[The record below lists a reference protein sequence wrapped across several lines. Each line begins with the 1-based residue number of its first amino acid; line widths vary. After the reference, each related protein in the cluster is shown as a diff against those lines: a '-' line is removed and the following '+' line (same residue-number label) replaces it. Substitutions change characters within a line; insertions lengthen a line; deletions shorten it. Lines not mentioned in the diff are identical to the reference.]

1 MTTPTGVHL
10 VGSVPLSDA
19 NEVFKT
25 AGSILGGH
33 LLRVPDG
40 ETGVRSN
47 WIRWQSALFYE
58 NTVFE
63 TTEGTQDAYRPRP
76 QVGVRPD
83 GELTETSFGRLGYA
97 DAAISSYQEFARLKK
112 TGDLPPHVQFQV
124 SLPTPLAPVSSFVTL
139 ADRAVVEPV
148 YESVMLSELA
158 EIIESIPRQVLAIQ
172 WDVAVEFSI
181 LEGVMPSHL
190 EDNEAGIV
198 ERLLRLGSHVPD
210 DVSLGYHLC
219 YGDAGH
225 RHFIEP
231 DDTSK
236 LVRIANSI
244 SSGVQRTLNWIH
256 MPVPRD
262 RSDDAYFQPL
272 TGLNL
277 RTETELYLGLVH
289 FTDGV
294 QGTQRR
300 IDTAQK
306 YVAEFGVAAECGFG
320 RRPPETVAPLMEIHA
335 AVCEPGRLPHD
346 N

>member
-10 VGSVPLSDA
+10 VGSVPLGDSR
-19 NEVFKT
+19 EVFRT

-47 WIRWQSALFYE
+47 WIRWQSALFYD
-58 NTVFE
+58 NPVFE
-63 TTEGTQDAYRPRP
+63 TTDEAQDAYRPRP
-76 QVGVRPD
+76 QVRVRAD
-83 GELTETSFGRLGYA
+83 RELTEASFGRLGYA
-97 DAAISSYQEFARLKK
+97 DAAIASYQDFARLKDA
-112 TGDLPPHVQFQV
+112 GDLPSHVRFQV
-124 SLPTPLAPVSSFVTL
+124 SLPTPLAPVSSFVSM

-148 YESVMLSELA
+148 YESVLLSELA
-158 EIIESIPRQVLAIQ
+158 EIIESIPRQELAIQ

-181 LEGVMPSHL
+181 LESVMPSHL
-190 EDNEAGIV
+190 EDNEAEIV
-198 ERLLRLGSHVPD
+198 ERLLGLGAQVAE

-225 RHFIEP
+225 RHFKEP
-231 DDTSK
+231 EDTSR
-236 LVRIANSI
+236 LVKIANSL
-244 SSGVQRTLNWIH
+244 SSGVERSINWIH

-277 RTETELYLGLVH
+277 QSETELYLGLVH

-300 IDTAQK
+300 IDTARK
-306 YVAEFGVAAECGFG
+306 YVSEFGVATECGFG
-320 RRPPETVAPLMEIHA
+320 RRPPETVAALMEIHA
-335 AVCEPGRLPHD
+335 ALSEPGRLPHD
-346 N
+346 